1 MRKSGRSS
9 YLARYLLLDTSIEP
23 RLASDIHARD
33 TRTLA
38 LASAGWACGAAIPAR
53 GARHGQPT
61 DHALLETCALHR
73 ASLPCT
79 ASPCGSP
86 RLLSLSAASGQRGLA
101 QRIAVLLVACHL
113 PISRCRRA
121 LAVDRSSSSRLC
133 CQPCLAK
140 ASPRP
145 HTSAASHS
153 ACAAACPARSS
164 SYCHPPPDPCRTLGQ
179 PLCARCGGDPLDLVA
194 FGLLPGAAYL
204 RCSQSCSGRCAYVRL
219 GGGNRS
225 RPLPHCGC
233 G

>member
-121 LAVDRSSSSRLC
+121 LAVDRSSSSWLC

-194 FGLLPGAAYL
+194 FGLLPGAAY
-204 RCSQSCSGRCAYVRL
+204 RM
-219 GGGNRS
+219 
-225 RPLPHCGC
+225 LPIV
-233 G
+233 